1 VWRYVSPYTAAG
13 VLGPEQPVPSLGIPL
28 PLLDSLYANYTFQAI
43 HYPPG
48 YAPQFPAVVTGR
60 RTFYAGSEYETGLG
74 SRASAIATDKVAYIP
89 NGTNSAAIA
98 NVTSYVHGITGIMV
112 ELTGTHGTLTAADFT
127 VKMSEQYVD
136 VFNTPPS
143 AWVPAPAFTLS
154 TVNNTPGSG
163 TTRYEL
169 VWANGVAPKNRYV
182 EVIVKGNDALGGNNT
197 NTGLAASDYFFFG
210 NLVGE
215 SFNTFLADGYFAVE
229 ASDEVATRFNQGL
242 ATDLSFITNRYDFNR
257 DLVVDSSD
265 QIIARFNQNFLVA
278 FSTTN
283 PPAAP
288 VGGDGSGAAVAS
300 ALAGRSPVLANSE
313 SPRVVHVPG
322 KDGKLLASR
331 GETAAV
337 PAEREPRVLT
347 AGRRLAVAEE
357 LFDDDFLD
365 QLFPPLRE

>member
-1 VWRYVSPYTAAG
+1 LTLPVHIPMAIEISAGPGAPPIVTIDATVEGVIVAYGIAPTA
-13 VLGPEQPVPSLGIPL
+13 
-28 PLLDSLYANYTFQAI
+28 
-43 HYPPG
+43 
-48 YAPQFPAVVTGR
+48 VTGR

-74 SRASAIATDKVAYIP
+74 DRASAIATDKVAYIP
-89 NGTNSAAIA
+89 TGSNSAGIN

-112 ELTGTHGTLTAADFT
+112 ELTGAHGTLTAADFT

-143 AWVPAPAFTLS
+143 AWQAAPAFTLS

-169 VWANGVAPKNRYV
+169 VWANGVAPKNRYI
-182 EVIVKGNDALGGNNT
+182 EVIVEGNDALGGNNT
-197 NTGLAASDYFFFG
+197 NTGLAASDTFFFG

-229 ASDEVATRFNQGL
+229 ASDEVATRFNQGS
-242 ATDLSFITNRYDFNR
+242 AVDLSFITNKYDYNR

-288 VGGDGSGAAVAS
+288 LGGDGSGAAVAS
-300 ALAGRSPVLANSE
+300 ALALTSGVSPGAASAPVAALLPEDVPEGWPPMAAGAPLVERVALALSVAE
-313 SPRVVHVPG
+313 A
-322 KDGKLLASR
+322 DGEPLVGEELLELLA
-331 GETAAV
+331 G
-337 PAEREPRVLT
+337 
-347 AGRRLAVAEE
+347 G
-357 LFDDDFLD
+357 D
-365 QLFPPLRE
+365 